1 MLKTKNIAI
10 PAVFG
15 FIFSFFICLISTHKF
30 SSSLLRG
37 IIFAVVFGILGFLI
51 QIVFDK
57 FLSETTEGDFVQSS
71 EQKDKKKSGAV
82 VDITIDDTPLDND
95 ENGPQFF
102 VSNNK
107 HKLEENVG
115 AKTEPEKKETI
126 LQDTGNDMNAIPVAG
141 AEREK
146 REEIKV
152 KEKFAQEQ
160 AANSKEFKSVQLG
173 TPVSESSAGS
183 TQKTEPKTSNVS
195 YSFSDISEASDIDS
209 LPDIGNVDGDLG
221 ITKDSG
227 DLIKDSDFASSGK
240 KIDAS
245 ELLDVGKGVNT
256 NAETMAK
263 AIQTLLKRE

>member
-15 FIFSFFICLISTHKF
+15 FVFSFLICLISTHKF
-30 SSSLLRG
+30 GSSLLRG
-37 IIFAVVFGILGFLI
+37 MIFAVVFGALGFAI

-57 FLSETTEGDFVQSS
+57 FLSDSSDGDFASS
-71 EQKDKKKSGAV
+71 SDHQKKQGAV
-82 VDITIDDTPLDND
+82 VDITIDDTPLEND

-107 HKLEENVG
+107 RKLENEIPGNNDN
-115 AKTEPEKKETI
+115 EKKDAIIT
-126 LQDTGNDMNAIPVAG
+126 DAGTDMKNVPAAG
-141 AEREK
+141 ADREK
-146 REEIKV
+146 REELKA
-152 KEKFAQEQ
+152 KENFANEQTANAQEFK
-160 AANSKEFKSVQLG
+160 AVPLGKPVTSEAKSK
-173 TPVSESSAGS
+173 S
-183 TQKTEPKTSNVS
+183 TADEAKPANVS

-209 LPDIGNVDGDLG
+209 LPDIGGVDENLEVNNAS
-221 ITKDSG
+221 K

-240 KIDAS
+240 KVDAS
-245 ELLDVGKGVNT
+245 ELLDAGKGLNT